1 MDKKSNNNNVWAII
15 LNWNNGFDTVD
26 CIKSLKRSVL
36 PITNIVVVDNGSS
49 DRSVEYLKNYYCK
62 DNSVLFLKNKTNV
75 GFGPGIKKGIINSLE
90 NGADYIFLVNDDA
103 IVDNYCLAEMVK
115 NGDNDCN
122 VGILGPRIFYST
134 KPSVVWQGGGYF
146 NYWTG
151 GNVVPEKNRPPKAYN
166 SQAVSVTFLTGCI
179 MLIKSK
185 VFEKIGYFDDD
196 IFFYEED
203 VDFCLRA
210 LKAGFILNYVPSA
223 IAWHKVEGIRITPFA
238 FYNRA
243 RSRII
248 VLRKNFNIIYVWYG
262 ILVHIILFTPYK
274 IYQSIKSEKPLETL
288 VAWFK
293 GSIDG
298 VSAKL
303 HYKETSLNKK

>member
-1 MDKKSNNNNVWAII
+1 MNNIYVII
-15 LNWNNGFDTVD
+15 LNWNNLHDTLECVN
-26 CIKSLKRSVL
+26 SLKNSS
-36 PITNIVVVDNGSS
+36 TIVSKIIIVDNGSTDDS
-49 DRSVEYLKNYYCK
+49 GRILKEKYVDERSIEFIVNDKNE
-62 DNSVLFLKNKTNV
+62 
-75 GFGPGIKKGIINSLE
+75 GFSRGINIGVIKAIKE
-90 NGADYIFLVNDDA
+90 NPDYILLLNNDAFLDVNCINNLLKA
-103 IVDNYCLAEMVK
+103 FVANNRCGVA
-115 NGDNDCN
+115 
-122 VGILGPRIFYST
+122 GPRIFYSH
-134 KPSVVWQGGGYF
+134 KKDIIWQGGGHF
-146 NYWTG
+146 NCWTG
-151 GNVVPEKNRPPKAYN
+151 GNVVPEKNRIPKVFKDEYVNA
-166 SQAVSVTFLTGCI
+166 TFMTGCI
-179 MLIKSK
+179 MLIKRE
-185 VFEKIGYFDDD
+185 VFEEIGLLDED

-210 LKAGFILNYVPSA
+210 AKAGFKLIYVPSA
-223 IAWHKVEGIRITPFA
+223 VAWHKVEGIRITPFA

-262 ILVHIILFTPYK
+262 ILLHIILFTPYK
-274 IYQSIKSEKPLETL
+274 IYQSIKSDTPLETL